1 MRFVPL
7 LGLLLCLPALAQTT
21 VAGPTPGSFRVTESG
36 AAEYRIPLRVP
47 PGIAG
52 MEPKLALAYNS
63 QSGNGLLGVGWNLEG
78 LSSITRC
85 PRTMAQDGARGG
97 VNYDAN
103 DRFCLDG
110 QRLMAINGGSYG
122 ADGTEYRTERESFSK
137 IVSFGQAGSGPA
149 WFEVRTKSGQTL
161 EYGRTENSRIE
172 AQGKT
177 TAAVWAVSRI
187 SDAKGNDL
195 SVSYAEDG
203 GNGAFHPQRID
214 YGGNAA
220 AGVAPQKSLQFSHQP
235 RSDVTPAYLAG
246 SVARL
251 SSRLTHVR
259 TYSAATL
266 VAEYRLAYDNG
277 AMAGRSRLRSV
288 TECGPGGACL
298 PALSVEWQGGVA
310 AWGGGPEL
318 PGFSPAQGYVDNDL
332 YPTVTG
338 DWNGDGKTDIG
349 RVTPSGVEFHVSAGG
364 GWSPYPGL
372 AVLGRNQGYADN
384 NVYPIL
390 TGDWNG
396 DGRTDIARVWCCGIL
411 FFVST
416 GNGWAEY
423 SSAGVGN
430 IGPELGYTNA
440 STHPILTGDWNGD
453 GRTDI
458 ARVWCC
464 GIVFFVSTG
473 SGWAE
478 YPSGGTGNIGPEQGY
493 TNASTHPILTGD
505 WNGDG
510 RTDIA
515 RVWCCGIVFFI
526 STGSG
531 WAEYS
536 SGGIGNIGPSQ
547 GYVDANVHPIFTGDW
562 NGDGLTDLARV
573 WCCGVSFYLN
583 TGSGWTFYHD
593 LAWYGPSQG
602 YTNASEMPIL
612 TGDWNGDGKT
622 DFARVWSSGITF
634 LVSTGTGFSYF
645 GDASGFA
652 PSQGYLN
659 VSQMPLL
666 TGDWNGDG
674 KTDFARVW
682 CCGLTAQ
689 HQGWASSDLVTG
701 LRREGHSL
709 YAFQY
714 KPLTD
719 ASVYEKGS
727 GAVYPQLEL
736 QAPIQVVS
744 AVSESD
750 GAGGLRS
757 RNYRYA
763 GMRTSLDGRGPLGF
777 HLVRAT
783 DTESGIVDW
792 RYFQRDFPFT
802 GLPYTSAVISPGGVY
817 LQNVASTYGCTDFVS
832 ASGCQVAPGR
842 RYFPFVSQQVQTG
855 ADLNGAALPSVST
868 STTYDAFGNPTSIV
882 VSTSDGY
889 GKTLT
894 NTYDTANWPP
904 GRPTRSTV
912 QSTSP

>member
-384 NVYPIL
+384 NVY
-390 TGDWNG
+390 
-396 DGRTDIARVWCCGIL
+396 
-411 FFVST
+411 
-416 GNGWAEY
+416 
-423 SSAGVGN
+423 
-430 IGPELGYTNA
+430 
-440 STHPILTGDWNGD
+440 
-453 GRTDI
+453 
-458 ARVWCC
+458 
-464 GIVFFVSTG
+464 
-473 SGWAE
+473 
-478 YPSGGTGNIGPEQGY
+478 
-493 TNASTHPILTGD
+493 PILTGD